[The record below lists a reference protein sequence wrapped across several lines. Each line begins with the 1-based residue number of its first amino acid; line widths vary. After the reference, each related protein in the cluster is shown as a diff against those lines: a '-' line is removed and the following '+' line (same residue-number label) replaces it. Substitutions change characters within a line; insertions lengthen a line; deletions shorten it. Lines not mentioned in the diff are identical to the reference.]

1 MTSRSRGGGGT
12 RGGAGRPAKRA
23 VVPARAALQL
33 VTEALVDRKAVEP
46 LVLDLREL
54 SAATDYFV
62 IVSGTSDAHVR
73 GMAEHLMTALAPQ
86 GISPH
91 HVEGLGKGRWVLLD
105 YVDFVVHV
113 FHPEMRE
120 FYQLERLWG
129 DAPVVAPG
137 DPRREG

>member
-23 VVPARAALQL
+23 VVPARAALRL
-33 VTEALVDRKAVEP
+33 VTEALLDRKAGEP

-73 GMAEHLMTALAPQ
+73 GMTEHLLTPRAPQ
-86 GISPH
+86 GSAPYH
-91 HVEGLGKGRWVLLD
+91 GEGLT
-105 YVDFVVHV
+105 
-113 FHPEMRE
+113 
-120 FYQLERLWG
+120 Q
-129 DAPVVAPG
+129 A
-137 DPRREG
+137 